1 MFFREVLM
9 SIKTSCITW
18 LVRLTRQCR
27 LCANTAPAEQKIFDP
42 LAGYGFGS
50 YGQGTKLGNGVEVVG
65 VATRILL
72 GKNVSIGDGVRL
84 VCSDQ
89 TAEII
94 IGDGT
99 VIHSRAILE
108 TGPGGRIVLGSM
120 NSVNPYCVLYGHGGL
135 TTGDYVRIAAH
146 TVIIPANHIFEDPD
160 RLIARQ
166 GLTRKGIRI
175 GRDVWIACGCRIL
188 DDVDIGDGSIIA
200 AGAVVNRNVAPF
212 SVVGGVPAKV
222 IKMRRGKVKEEN
234 HSEKND

>member
-1 MFFREVLM
+1 MFFRKVLM
-9 SIKTSCITW
+9 GIKTSCINW
-18 LVRLTRQCR
+18 LVRFTRQRR
-27 LCANTAPAEQKIFDP
+27 LCANTAPAEHKIFDP
-42 LAGYGFGS
+42 LAVYGFGS

-65 VATRILL
+65 AASRILL

-99 VIHSRAILE
+99 VIQPRAILE
-108 TGPGGRIVLGSM
+108 TGPGGRIELGNM

-146 TVIIPANHIFEDPD
+146 TVIIPANHVFEDPD
-160 RLIARQ
+160 RPIARQ
-166 GLTRKGIRI
+166 GLTKQGIRI

-188 DDVDIGDGSIIA
+188 DGVEIGDGCVIA
-200 AGAVVNRNVAPF
+200 AGTVVNHSVAPF
-212 SVVGGVPAKV
+212 SVVAGVPAKV
-222 IKMRRGKVKEEN
+222 IKMRRRHRNEEN
-234 HSEKND
+234 HSEKNE

>member
-9 SIKTSCITW
+9 SIRTSCINW
-18 LVRLTRQCR
+18 LVRLTRRCS
-27 LCANTAPAEQKIFDP
+27 LCAHTTLTEHKIFDP

-50 YGQGTKLGNGVEVVG
+50 YGHGTKLGSGVEVVG
-65 VATRILL
+65 AASRIML
-72 GKNVSIGDGVRL
+72 GNNVGIGDGVRL

-99 VIHSRAILE
+99 VIQPRAILE
-108 TGPGGRIVLGSM
+108 TGPGGRIELGKM

-146 TVIIPANHIFEDPD
+146 TVIIPADHVFEDTNTP
-160 RLIARQ
+160 IARQ
-166 GLTRKGIRI
+166 GLTKQGIRI
-175 GRDVWIACGCRIL
+175 GDDVWIASGCTIL
-188 DDVDIGDGSIIA
+188 DGVEIGAGCVIA
-200 AGAVVNRNVAPF
+200 AGAVVNRSVASF

-222 IKMRRGKVKEEN
+222 IKMRRQPEIMKNHTEN
-234 HSEKND
+234 E